1 MKARPLLPALF
12 GCALIGIGIAAGM
25 SFARNNSASAPMSVD
40 LSLGQSQ
47 DWIDGICSNYRIF
60 GRKFQPMI
68 DIGPADIAAV
78 EALIHR
84 TTGLEVS
91 VPSFEET
98 AEIFEGARIIAVN
111 RMPGAELFYR
121 NEAGDLLSVFIL
133 ARPVSQTNQLTDV
146 QETIRDNLTVAWWQ
160 GESALFAVVG
170 PSSDA
175 DMPAL
180 AQSAYLKF

>member
-1 MKARPLLPALF
+1 MKARPWLPVLL

-25 SFARNNSASAPMSVD
+25 SFARNTAANAPLSVD
-40 LSLGQSQ
+40 LSLDQSQ
-47 DWIDGICSNYRIF
+47 DWIDDICSNYRIF
-60 GRKFQPMI
+60 GRKFQPMT
-68 DIGPADIAAV
+68 DIGPTDIAAV
-78 EALIHR
+78 ETLIRR
-84 TTGLEVS
+84 TTGLEIS

-111 RMPGAELFYR
+111 RMPGVELFYR
-121 NEAGDLLSVFIL
+121 NAAGDLLSVFIL
-133 ARPVSQTNQLTDV
+133 ARPVSQTHQLTDV

-170 PSSDA
+170 PSSDT
-175 DMPAL
+175 DMPTL